1 MQIWVLSTLD
11 LTVQETTQ
19 QLLDS
24 RLVDETKS
32 IVEEWMGWIKLCLF
46 LVNVLYSL
54 ILIANFTCIH
64 SLRASFRCFNCAL
77 MYSSLLYTIGL
88 SDEAS

>member
-24 RLVDETKS
+24 RLVNEAKS
-32 IVEEWMGWIKLCLF
+32 IVQEWMGWIKG
-46 LVNVLYSL
+46 V
-54 ILIANFTCIH
+54 
-64 SLRASFRCFNCAL
+64 
-77 MYSSLLYTIGL
+77 
-88 SDEAS
+88 D